1 MARRRYLLA
10 YDIRDQQRLYRV
22 ARCAEAFGD
31 RIQYSVFVCDLSDT
45 ELVYL
50 KTSLQP
56 LIDSTEDSIML
67 IDLGAVDDTTRFV
80 FMGQHVPLPDRS
92 TLIV

>member
-10 YDIRDQQRLYRV
+10 YDIRDPQRLQKV

-31 RIQYSVFVCDLSDT
+31 RVQYSVFICDLSDI

-50 KTSLQP
+50 KTSLEP
-56 LIDSTEDSIML
+56 LIERREDSIMMV
-67 IDLGAVDDTTRFV
+67 DLGAEDSTRFF
-80 FMGQHVPLPDRS
+80 FMGQHMKLPDRS
-92 TLIV
+92 ALIL